1 MSTPLHLDLLKED
14 ERLSSSPIRLR
25 VMMPM
30 TASFVALCLLVWWSL
45 ICLRSLGQ
53 VHLKMEVE
61 QAIHA
66 LAPVHASVLDARAQE
81 QEIKA
86 VIGQLSLYKNSCNR
100 FGESFSKLTA
110 SIPETIQFTELRIA
124 PPQPV
129 ASPDPAHPVAPTN
142 LLEQVTLRISGRTGG
157 ERPSEGVNALLAT
170 LRTPAFTNLFRTA
183 FIPKGAFRQ
192 DTVRN
197 PDNRETLLFE
207 ITCECL
213 PRRFE

>member
-129 ASPDPAHPVAPTN
+129 ASPDPAHPVVPTN